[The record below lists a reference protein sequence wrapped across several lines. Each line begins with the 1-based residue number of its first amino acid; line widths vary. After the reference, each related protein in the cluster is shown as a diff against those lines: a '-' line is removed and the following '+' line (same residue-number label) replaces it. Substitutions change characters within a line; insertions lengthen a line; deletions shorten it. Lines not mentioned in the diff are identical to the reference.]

1 MNILSICIVTVFALW
16 GFAQCIK
23 SLVLFFTQ
31 KSGPAVNSV
40 LLIPIDG
47 TCEQAEYILRSAAE
61 DFKWTKHNPFKKII
75 CLCTNTDLQTKR
87 ICETV
92 CSEYSFMEFYE
103 ETYFHPD
110 IFFTQNSGSCSE
122 R

>member
-1 MNILSICIVTVFALW
+1 MNIISICIVTVFALW

-31 KSGPAVNSV
+31 KSSPVTNAV
-40 LLIPIDG
+40 LLIPING

-61 DFKWTKHNPFKKII
+61 DFKWTKHNKFKKII
-75 CLCTNTDLQTKR
+75 CLCTNTDVQTKR

-92 CSEYSFMEFYE
+92 CAEYSFMEFYE
-103 ETYFHPD
+103 ETYFHSDSFYMPNSESCTD
-110 IFFTQNSGSCSE
+110 I
-122 R
+122 